1 MPRKAKAV
9 DEQDALIARSI
20 GSRIKKVREDLGLPP
35 KEFGAICG
43 VSQAQQY
50 RIESGER
57 VPDLIYLAKLKA
69 KRGVGV
75 ERLLPEVLPEQ
86 EATRPGEKAAT
97 ARTIKQRSSGAGSI
111 MIAEVGG
118 NVNVAQPRTAHKSR

>member
-20 GSRIKKVREDLGLPP
+20 GSRIKEVRDELGLTP
-35 KEFGAICG
+35 KEFGAACG

-69 KRGVGV
+69 KHGVSI
-75 ERLLPEVLPEQ
+75 ERLLPEALPRQ
-86 EATRPGEKAAT
+86 SNLKASRHATNITQNAT
-97 ARTIKQRSSGAGSI
+97 GAN
-111 MIAEVGG
+111 AVVVANVKGG
-118 NVNVAQPRTAHKSR
+118 MKITQK

>member
-20 GSRIKKVREDLGLPP
+20 GARIKGVRDDMALSP

-75 ERLLPEVLPEQ
+75 ERLLPEVLPTHSELAPVTSITQ
-86 EATRPGEKAAT
+86 NATGANAVVVAT
-97 ARTIKQRSSGAGSI
+97 VK
-111 MIAEVGG
+111 GG
-118 NVNVAQPRTAHKSR
+118 MKITQK